1 MKSKVLIKLFLATV
15 VGLCVVFSAAAQTT
29 GTVYDNSS
37 NDQGSNLILTNN
49 QIIGVE
55 ILPDAT
61 AASSYP
67 YLWSFSFELY
77 GANAGH
83 YWTFSGAV
91 QGDVSFYL
99 NTGVG
104 GSPASTPFY
113 NSGWFSV
120 NMPDPLLSNI
130 GVGTIGFAWQDIYS
144 STLPGALNMP
154 TTLTL
159 PNDFTVVFSFSGLD
173 VAGGDVL
180 GLANFQPQTLGTNY
194 GDYWSWNGNSWD
206 DISVLSTNST
216 PTSVGMQFVGSATE
230 APEPSTL
237 ALGALGGLL
246 MTHLL
251 RRRKV

>member
-1 MKSKVLIKLFLATV
+1 MKSKISSKLFFAAV
-15 VGLCVVFSAAAQTT
+15 VGLFMLSSAMAQTAP
-29 GTVYDNSS
+29 VYDNSS
-37 NDQGSNLILTNN
+37 ADQGSNLILTNN

-61 AASSYP
+61 VSSSYP

-77 GANAGH
+77 GANTNH
-83 YWTFSGAV
+83 SSYFSGAV

-99 NTGVG
+99 NTGGG

-120 NMPDPLLSNI
+120 SIPSGAE
-130 GVGTIGFAWQDIYS
+130 GVGTVGFSWPDIYS
-144 STLPGALNMP
+144 SSLPGALNMP

-159 PNDFTVVFSFSGLD
+159 PSDFTVVFSFSGLD

-180 GLANFQPQTLGTNY
+180 GLANFQPQSVGTNY
-194 GDYWSWNGNSWD
+194 SDYWSWNGTSWN
-206 DISVLSTNST
+206 DIYVSNTV
-216 PTSVGMQFVGSATE
+216 PAATSVGMQFVGSATE

-246 MTHLL
+246 LTRLI
-251 RRRKV
+251 RRRQA